1 MDHKEILHQG
11 LRRQR
16 DALFAKLDGLPEREV
31 RLPRTPTGTNLLGL
45 LKHAATCE
53 LEYFGEVFGRPAGIP
68 LPWDAPGVG
77 EEDGADLFAAEDET
91 LEDVLDYARRC
102 FAHADATIEALV
114 LDARGRVPWWPAH
127 LAEVTLAQILSHVAL
142 DAARH
147 AGHADILREGIDGQ
161 AGLPVDPLAQDV
173 GVAGM
178 AGRVEGHV
186 GEDLRQSH
194 LGQVRGPPGDPPPRV
209 EDEGLDGRVRVR
221 EASPRVV
228 EDVLEGLVL
237 GGEQVRAV
245 LLAHPRRV
253 PGQGDAGGAAEDLA
267 EVLELARGRVLE
279 QAQQVGAGGGAGQ
292 ADLPLGQAV
301 QLREEGVALPAQ
313 PLMEDLLVVHGVSLP
328 GFRPRGRPWPVAR
341 RRRGR
346 PAPRA
351 AVVGPQPSRRG
362 TTVMARVSG
371 AVSATWSMA
380 SSTSPV
386 RS

>member
-53 LEYFGEVFGRPAGIP
+53 LEYFGEVFGRPAGIL
-68 LPWDAPGVG
+68 LPWDASGVG

-161 AGLPVDPLAQDV
+161 AGL
-173 GVAGM
+173 
-178 AGRVEGHV
+178 
-186 GEDLRQSH
+186 
-194 LGQVRGPPGDPPPRV
+194 RGPGDNLPGWDAERWAAH
-209 EDEGLDGRVRVR
+209 VRR
-221 EASPRVV
+221 
-228 EDVLEGLVL
+228 LEGI
-237 GGEQVRAV
+237 
-245 LLAHPRRV
+245 
-253 PGQGDAGGAAEDLA
+253 
-267 EVLELARGRVLE
+267 ARG
-279 QAQQVGAGGGAGQ
+279 AG
-292 ADLPLGQAV
+292 
-301 QLREEGVALPAQ
+301 
-313 PLMEDLLVVHGVSLP
+313 
-328 GFRPRGRPWPVAR
+328 
-341 RRRGR
+341 
-346 PAPRA
+346 
-351 AVVGPQPSRRG
+351 
-362 TTVMARVSG
+362 
-371 AVSATWSMA
+371 
-380 SSTSPV
+380 PV
-386 RS
+386 R